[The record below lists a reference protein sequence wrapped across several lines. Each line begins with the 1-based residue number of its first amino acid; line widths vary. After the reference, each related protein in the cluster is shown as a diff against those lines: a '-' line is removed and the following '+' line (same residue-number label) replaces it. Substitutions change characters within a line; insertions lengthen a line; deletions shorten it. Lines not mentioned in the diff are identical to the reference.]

1 MASTSEVWT
10 REFAQGAL
18 RADRYV
24 PLPQTAIVPRAP
36 SSDGK
41 RVQIAT
47 FVSKAAVERLDLDT
61 VRRRSKSRGV
71 KGDLVL
77 IADELLHRGQWPLS
91 VVIEPISGNDGLG
104 RSAKI

>member
-77 IADELLHRGQWPLS
+77 IALKLDILRDELRS
-91 VVIEPISGNDGLG
+91 VVAPG
-104 RSAKI
+104 RVRHASILRHFF